1 MKKLLKICL
10 IVVAA
15 LAAAGVIL
23 VCVASVNVSREP
35 SLDELNQSEWMRSH
49 GWHISKRGPF
59 CWRITQYY
67 GNTGSDENTMQTDTR
82 EQYEYNSSDV
92 KEIFLSTGSD
102 NVQIRSSEDGQI
114 RLTVLDDTEEYS
126 VTLKDSRLEIVSDA
140 SGFQI
145 GFTVDAKE
153 KTQAILYLPEDYIA
167 ERLELNVGSGELT
180 NETALRASAVVLRVT
195 SGEMDLKHEII
206 AESELL
212 ADVGSGDLEI
222 EDMNCNGRFRA
233 AVSSGSA
240 DITGKVLGDVKADAG
255 SGDIELDLQG
265 VSERDAYEI
274 ACGSGDVM
282 VNKKYYD
289 ASATIPATGGDSTV
303 WLTCGSG
310 SIMLTCD
317 RTAGEYHSDDV
328 CHLKHYDKK

>member
-1 MKKLLKICL
+1 M
-10 IVVAA
+10 
-15 LAAAGVIL
+15 
-23 VCVASVNVSREP
+23 
-35 SLDELNQSEWMRSH
+35 
-49 GWHISKRGPF
+49 
-59 CWRITQYY
+59 
-67 GNTGSDENTMQTDTR
+67 
-82 EQYEYNSSDV
+82 
-92 KEIFLSTGSD
+92 
-102 NVQIRSSEDGQI
+102 
-114 RLTVLDDTEEYS
+114 
-126 VTLKDSRLEIVSDA
+126 
-140 SGFQI
+140 
-145 GFTVDAKE
+145 DAKE

-265 VSERDAYEI
+265 ISERDAYEI

>member
-10 IVVAA
+10 IIVAA
-15 LAAAGVIL
+15 LAAAGVVL
-23 VCVASVNVSREP
+23 VCVASVNVSRGP
-35 SLDELNQSEWMRSH
+35 SLDELNQTEWMRSH

-59 CWRITQYY
+59 CWRVTQYY
-67 GNTGSDENTMQTDTR
+67 ENTGSDENTMRTDTQ

-92 KEIFLSTGSD
+92 KEISLSIGSD
-102 NVQIRSSEDGQI
+102 NVQIQSSEDDQI
-114 RLTVLDDTEEYS
+114 RLKVLDDTEEYS

-167 ERLELNVGSGELT
+167 ERLELNAGSGELT
-180 NETALRASAVVLRVT
+180 NETALRASTVVLRVN
-195 SGEMDLKHEII
+195 SGEIDLKHEII

-212 ADVGSGDLEI
+212 ADVGSGELEI
-222 EDMNCNGRFRA
+222 EDMNCNGRFRT

-265 VSERDAYEI
+265 ISEQDAYEI
-274 ACGSGDVM
+274 ACGS
-282 VNKKYYD
+282 
-289 ASATIPATGGDSTV
+289 
-303 WLTCGSG
+303 
-310 SIMLTCD
+310 
-317 RTAGEYHSDDV
+317 
-328 CHLKHYDKK
+328 

>member
-102 NVQIRSSEDGQI
+102 NVQIQSSEDGQI
-114 RLTVLDDTEEYS
+114 RLKVLDDTEEYS

-167 ERLELNVGSGELT
+167 ERLELNTGSGELT
-180 NETALRASAVVLRVT
+180 NETVLRASAVVLRVT

-222 EDMNCNGRFRA
+222 EDMNCNGRF
-233 AVSSGSA
+233 SS
-240 DITGKVLGDVKADAG
+240 
-255 SGDIELDLQG
+255 
-265 VSERDAYEI
+265 
-274 ACGSGDVM
+274 
-282 VNKKYYD
+282 
-289 ASATIPATGGDSTV
+289 
-303 WLTCGSG
+303 
-310 SIMLTCD
+310 
-317 RTAGEYHSDDV
+317 
-328 CHLKHYDKK
+328 

>member
-114 RLTVLDDTEEYS
+114 RLKVLDDTEEYS
-126 VTLKDSRLEIVSDA
+126 VTLTDSRLEIVSDA

-167 ERLELNVGSGELT
+167 ERLELNAGSGELT

-212 ADVGSGDLEI
+212 ADVGSGELEI

-265 VSERDAYEI
+265 ISERDAYEI

-289 ASATIPATGGDSTV
+289 ASATIPATGAPV
-303 WLTCGSG
+303 AILQCGLPVVPDLS
-310 SIMLTCD
+310 C
-317 RTAGEYHSDDV
+317 
-328 CHLKHYDKK
+328 

>member
-10 IVVAA
+10 IIVAA

-23 VCVASVNVSREP
+23 VCVASVNVSRGP
-35 SLDELNQSEWMRSH
+35 SLDELNQTEWMRSH

-59 CWRITQYY
+59 CWRVTQYY
-67 GNTGSDENTMQTDTR
+67 GNTGSDENTMRTDTQ

-92 KEIFLSTGSD
+92 KEISLSIGSD
-102 NVQIRSSEDGQI
+102 NVQIQSSEDEQI
-114 RLTVLDDTEEYS
+114 RLKVLDDTEEYS

-167 ERLELNVGSGELT
+167 ERLELNAGSGELT
-180 NETALRASAVVLRVT
+180 NETALRASTVVLRVN
-195 SGEMDLKHEII
+195 SGEIDLKHEII

-222 EDMNCNGRFRA
+222 EDMNCNGRFRTS
-233 AVSSGSA
+233 VSSGSA

-265 VSERDAYEI
+265 ISEQDAYEI

-282 VNKKYYD
+282 INKKYYD

-310 SIMLTCD
+310 SIKLTCD
-317 RTAGEYHSDDV
+317 RTAGEHHSDDT
-328 CHLKHYDKK
+328 CHLKHFDKK